1 MRFWSAVSV
10 ALISFLLSEGV
21 LADDSLSFQYTR
33 NDISILR
40 SAIPPQ
46 LPWQREAINPEV
58 IFDIEVRDAATV
70 YNQNIRNSQTGWFN
84 LSAPEAHRG
93 VMVMF
98 KTPQIFPLSR
108 STDFS
113 PLDVVVIDDTG
124 TISQIVPNVKLSELD
139 HEIVPE
145 KPALAFLFLQG
156 GLTGKL
162 SINKGDKLDSPFF
175 KKSSLLVDRD
185 KFRVLKP
192 SAGSQMLPNAAP
204 PPRPLVPDIT
214 PQLKNL
220 FMDKQ
225 VSKIKN

>member
-1 MRFWSAVSV
+1 M
-10 ALISFLLSEGV
+10 SESKNKQTFRKS
-21 LADDSLSFQYTR
+21 SL
-33 NDISILR
+33 
-40 SAIPPQ
+40 P
-46 LPWQREAINPEV
+46 
-58 IFDIEVRDAATV
+58 
-70 YNQNIRNSQTGWFN
+70 
-84 LSAPEAHRG
+84 
-93 VMVMF
+93 
-98 KTPQIFPLSR
+98 K
-108 STDFS
+108 
-113 PLDVVVIDDTG
+113 
-124 TISQIVPNVKLSELD
+124 KC
-139 HEIVPE
+139 
-145 KPALAFLFLQG
+145 
-156 GLTGKL
+156 KL